1 MKKSLCIFT
10 LLFVLIAIA
19 GCASST
25 PPQKTEVNITPPAV
39 NVTPPAVIV
48 TPPPT
53 VPKVDVNITPPSPPT
68 TPKK

>member
-1 MKKSLCIFT
+1 MKKFLCICT

-25 PPQKTEVNITPPAV
+25 PPRKTEVNVTTPPTVNVTPPAV
-39 NVTPPAVIV
+39 NVTPTPA
-48 TPPPT
+48 
-53 VPKVDVNITPPSPPT
+53 PKVDVNVTTPPPQT

>member
-1 MKKSLCIFT
+1 MKKFLCICT

-25 PPQKTEVNITPPAV
+25 PPRKTEVNVTTPPTV
-39 NVTPPAVIV
+39 NVTPPA
-48 TPPPT
+48 T
-53 VPKVDVNITPPSPPT
+53 PKVDVNVTTPPPQT